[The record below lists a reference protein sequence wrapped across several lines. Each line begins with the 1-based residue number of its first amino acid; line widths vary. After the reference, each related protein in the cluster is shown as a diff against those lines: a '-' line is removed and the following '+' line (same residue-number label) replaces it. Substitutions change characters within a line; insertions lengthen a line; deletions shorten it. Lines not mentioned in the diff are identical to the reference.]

1 MAAVKLYL
9 DADVTA
15 ALSLATML
23 RQRGFDVV
31 SAVEVGS
38 DDWGDAEQLAYAI
51 EQGRALLTF
60 NVKDFVPLV
69 DLLYKRGQDFPGLI
83 VSPQIKGAQFSLLLR
98 LILNLLNRADD
109 ASMRNT
115 IRFLQEF
122 R

>member
-9 DADVTA
+9 DADVTSA
-15 ALSLATML
+15 PSLATML

-31 SAVEVGS
+31 SAVEVGNG
-38 DDWGDAEQLAYAI
+38 DWGDAKQLAYAI

-60 NVKDFVPLV
+60 NIKDFVPLV

-83 VSPQIKGAQFSLLLR
+83 LSPQIKSAQFSLLLR
-98 LILNLLNRADD
+98 LVLNLLNRADD

-122 R
+122 H